1 MEFLLDLATTFWQ
14 FTVVAILILIGF
26 AINLL
31 DKRYKN
37 DDFTITFKDYP
48 HMQPRRISTSD
59 KGFWGAILMWLLGTR
74 HWTIAKDW
82 QFKMNGTD
90 YVIPKGFDFDGA
102 SVPKFLATFLSPV
115 GVLLVGGL
123 VHDYL
128 YKHRVLV
135 HKGKKTTTEKMTQKE
150 SDEIF
155 RDVNIDVNGFVFMN
169 LLAFWTLRVAGFVA
183 WNGHRKREGN

>member
-1 MEFLLDLATTFWQ
+1 MELLVELATTFWQ
-14 FTVVAILILIGF
+14 FTVVAILILVGF

-31 DKRYKN
+31 DKTYKN
-37 DDFTITFKDYP
+37 DDFNFTFKEYP
-48 HMQPRRISTSD
+48 HLQPKKIDTKS
-59 KGFWGAILMWLLGTR
+59 KGFWGAVILWLLGTR
-74 HWTIAKDW
+74 HWTVVKDW
-82 QFKMNGTD
+82 HFNIDGTD

-115 GVLLVGGL
+115 GVLLIAGL
-123 VHDYL
+123 VHDYA

-135 HKGKKTTTEKMTQKE
+135 HKGKKKTTEPMSQKE
-150 SDEIF
+150 ADQIF

-169 LLAFWTLRVAGFVA
+169 LLAYWALRVAGFVA